1 MKYGGLLALLLMAC
15 APTTTTAPSPTAT
28 PPVTPV
34 QVALVDFEFRPPTL
48 QIAPGTTVV
57 FKNQGQAP
65 HTVTD
70 GAGRFDSSNLA
81 PGAEFRYTFQAP
93 GAYQIYCKIHP
104 YMTLSLQ
111 VGP

>member
-57 FKNQGQAP
+57 FKNQG
-65 HTVTD
+65 
-70 GAGRFDSSNLA
+70 
-81 PGAEFRYTFQAP
+81 
-93 GAYQIYCKIHP
+93 
-104 YMTLSLQ
+104 
-111 VGP
+111 